1 MKKTRYMLLPLALV
15 ALAACAKVERE
26 EAPASKVTFNV
37 GTYAAQ
43 TKADTHGHLS
53 LLDENITSFR
63 SMAFL
68 HANGVNETQ
77 AFFGTT
83 GETISWNSSAK
94 EWAPSHPYYWPKS
107 PNSYINF
114 VSWYDKNAAATATPS
129 NITETSLAW
138 TGRTIAADD
147 NIMYADEA
155 WHYQQNAKT
164 HLLDDVTEGVPT
176 LFRHALAQVRFQA
189 KARTLT
195 QDGEVSVTNPA
206 TTYVVKIKSATLTP
220 YYKKGSLAL
229 TNTEPAA
236 GPNVVAWTYNATS
249 APLGWTVDTDATAQ
263 TMTGTGLTL
272 NTDLVPIPGMSSVVL
287 PQSVGSNMVLTLTYE
302 TTTRYADGTTVVETP
317 PAVSIPMYI
326 YDDPDTT
333 DDDEVAA
340 TAFSNSISAW
350 EMNKIYTYNIII
362 DPVTNVIIYSPTA
375 VAWDGPIEGGLD
387 IE

>member
-1 MKKTRYMLLPLALV
+1 MKMTRYMLIPLAMV

-26 EAPASKVTFNV
+26 EAPATKVTFNV
-37 GTYAAQ
+37 GSYAAQ
-43 TKADTHGHLS
+43 TKADSHGHLS
-53 LLDENITSFR
+53 LLDEEITSFR

-114 VSWYDKNAAATATPS
+114 VSWYDKNAAATAIPS
-129 NITETSLAW
+129 TITEKNLAW

-155 WHYQQNAKT
+155 WHYQQNAET
-164 HLLDDVTEGVPT
+164 HLLDGVTEGVPT
-176 LFRHALAQVRFQA
+176 LFHHALAQVRFQA

-195 QDGEVSVTNPA
+195 QDGTASETNPA
-206 TTYVVKIKSATLTP
+206 TTYMVKIKSATLTP

-229 TNTEPAA
+229 TNIEPAA

-249 APLGWTVDTDATAQ
+249 APLGWTVDTGATPE
-263 TMTGTGLTL
+263 TMTGTERTLT
-272 NTDLVPIPGMSSVVL
+272 TDFVSIPGMSSVVL
-287 PQSVGSNMVLTLTYE
+287 PQSVENMALTLTYE
-302 TTTRYADGTTVVETP
+302 ISTSYNGGTSYYSVETP
-317 PAVSIPMYI
+317 PAVTVPLYRLS
-326 YDDPDTT
+326 TAT
-333 DDDEVAA
+333 DAA
-340 TAFSNSISAW
+340 TAFSNTISAW

>member
-1 MKKTRYMLLPLALV
+1 MMIDMKMTRYMLIPLALV
-15 ALAACAKVERE
+15 AFAACAKVERE
-26 EAPASKVTFNV
+26 EAPATKVTFNV
-37 GTYAAQ
+37 GSYAAQ
-43 TKADTHGHLS
+43 TKADSHGHLS
-53 LLDENITSFR
+53 LLDEEITSFR

-68 HANGVNETQ
+68 HANGVSETQ

-114 VSWYDKNAAATATPS
+114 VSWYDKNAAATAKPS
-129 NITETSLAW
+129 TITETNLAW
-138 TGRTIAADD
+138 TGRTIAVDD
-147 NIMYADEA
+147 NIMYANEA
-155 WHYQQNAKT
+155 WHYQQNAET
-164 HLLDDVTEGVPT
+164 HLLDGVTEGVPT
-176 LFRHALAQVRFQA
+176 LFHHALAQVKFQA

-195 QDGEVSVTNPA
+195 QDGAVSETNPA
-206 TTYVVKIKSATLTP
+206 TTYMVKIKSATLTP

-229 TNTEPAA
+229 TNAEPAA

-263 TMTGTGLTL
+263 TMTGAELTL
-272 NTDLVPIPGMSSVVL
+272 TTNLVPIPGMSSVVL
-287 PQSVGSNMVLTLTYE
+287 PQSVENMALTLTYE
-302 TTTRYADGTTVVETP
+302 ISTSYDGGTSYYSVETP
-317 PAVSIPMYI
+317 PAVTVPLYRPSSA
-326 YDDPDTT
+326 TN
-333 DDDEVAA
+333 AA
-340 TAFSNSISAW
+340 TAFSNTISSW

>member
-1 MKKTRYMLLPLALV
+1 MTRYMLIPLAMV

-26 EAPASKVTFNV
+26 EAPATKVTFNV
-37 GTYAAQ
+37 GSYAAQ
-43 TKADTHGHLS
+43 TKADSHGHLS
-53 LLDENITSFR
+53 LLDEEITSFR

-68 HANGVNETQ
+68 HANGVTATQ
-77 AFFGTT
+77 DFFGTT
-83 GETISWNSSAK
+83 GETISWNSTAK

-129 NITETSLAW
+129 TITETSLAW

-155 WHYQQNAKT
+155 WLYQQNAET
-164 HLLDDVTEGVPT
+164 HLLDGVTEGVPT
-176 LFRHALAQVRFQA
+176 LFHHALAQVRFQA

-249 APLGWTVDTDATAQ
+249 APLGWTVDTDATAE
-263 TMTGTGLTL
+263 TMTGTERTLT
-272 NTDLVPIPGMSSVVL
+272 TDFVPIPGMSSVVL
-287 PQSVGSNMVLTLTYE
+287 PQSVENMALTLTYE
-302 TTTRYADGTTVVETP
+302 ISTSYDNGNSYYSVETP
-317 PAVSIPMYI
+317 PAVTVPLYRPSSA
-326 YDDPDTT
+326 TN
-333 DDDEVAA
+333 AA
-340 TAFSNSISAW
+340 TAFSNTISAW

>member
-1 MKKTRYMLLPLALV
+1 MKMTRYMLIPLALV
-15 ALAACAKVERE
+15 AFAACAKVERE
-26 EAPASKVTFNV
+26 EAPATKVTFNV
-37 GTYAAQ
+37 GSYAAQ
-43 TKADTHGHLS
+43 TKADSHGHLS
-53 LLDENITSFR
+53 LLDEEITSFR

-83 GETISWNSSAK
+83 GETISWNSTAK

-129 NITETSLAW
+129 TITETRLAW

-155 WHYQQNAKT
+155 WHYQQNAET
-164 HLLDDVTEGVPT
+164 HLLDDVKEGVPT
-176 LFRHALAQVRFQA
+176 LFHHALAQVRFQA

-229 TNTEPAA
+229 TNAEPAA

-263 TMTGTGLTL
+263 TMTGTELTL

-287 PQSVGSNMVLTLTYE
+287 PQSVENMALTLTYE
-302 TTTRYADGTTVVETP
+302 ISTSYNGGTSYYSVETP
-317 PAVSIPMYI
+317 PAVTVPLYRLS
-326 YDDPDTT
+326 TAT
-333 DDDEVAA
+333 DAA
-340 TAFSNSISAW
+340 TAFSNTISAW

>member
-1 MKKTRYMLLPLALV
+1 MMIDMKMTRYMLIPLAMV

-26 EAPASKVTFNV
+26 EAPATKVTFNV
-37 GTYAAQ
+37 GSYAAQ
-43 TKADTHGHLS
+43 TKADSHGHLS
-53 LLDENITSFR
+53 LLDEEITSFR

-68 HANGVNETQ
+68 HANGVTATQ
-77 AFFGTT
+77 DFFGTT
-83 GETISWNSSAK
+83 GETISWNSTAK

-129 NITETSLAW
+129 TITETSLAW

-155 WHYQQNAKT
+155 WLYQQNAET
-164 HLLDDVTEGVPT
+164 HLLDGVTEGVPT
-176 LFRHALAQVRFQA
+176 LFHHALAQVRFQA

-249 APLGWTVDTDATAQ
+249 APLGWTVDTDATAE
-263 TMTGTGLTL
+263 TMTGTERTLT
-272 NTDLVPIPGMSSVVL
+272 TDFVPIPGMSSVVL
-287 PQSVGSNMVLTLTYE
+287 PQSVENMALTLTYE
-302 TTTRYADGTTVVETP
+302 ISTSYDNGNSYYSVETP
-317 PAVSIPMYI
+317 PAVTVPLYRPSSA
-326 YDDPDTT
+326 TN
-333 DDDEVAA
+333 AA
-340 TAFSNSISAW
+340 TAFSNTISAW

-362 DPVTNVIIYSPTA
+362 DPVTNVIIYSPRA

>member
-1 MKKTRYMLLPLALV
+1 MTRYMLIPLALV
-15 ALAACAKVERE
+15 AFAACAKVERE
-26 EAPASKVTFNV
+26 EAPATKVTFNV
-37 GTYAAQ
+37 GSYAAQ
-43 TKADTHGHLS
+43 TKADSHGHLS
-53 LLDENITSFR
+53 LLDEEITSFR

-68 HANGVNETQ
+68 HANGVSETQ

-114 VSWYDKNAAATATPS
+114 VSWYDKNAAATAKPS
-129 NITETSLAW
+129 TITETNLAW
-138 TGRTIAADD
+138 TGRTIAVDD
-147 NIMYADEA
+147 NIMYANEA
-155 WHYQQNAKT
+155 WHYQQNAET
-164 HLLDDVTEGVPT
+164 HLLDGVTEGVPT
-176 LFRHALAQVRFQA
+176 LFHHALAQVKFQA

-195 QDGEVSVTNPA
+195 QDGAVSETNPA
-206 TTYVVKIKSATLTP
+206 TTYMVKIKSATLTP

-229 TNTEPAA
+229 TNAEPAA
-236 GPNVVAWTYNATS
+236 VPNVVAWTYNATS

-263 TMTGTGLTL
+263 TMTGAELTL
-272 NTDLVPIPGMSSVVL
+272 TTNLVPIPGRSSVVL
-287 PQSVGSNMVLTLTYE
+287 PQSVENMALTLTYE
-302 TTTRYADGTTVVETP
+302 ISTSYDGGTSYYSVETP
-317 PAVSIPMYI
+317 PAVTVPLYRPSSA
-326 YDDPDTT
+326 TN
-333 DDDEVAA
+333 AA
-340 TAFSNSISAW
+340 TAFSNTISSW

>member
-1 MKKTRYMLLPLALV
+1 MKMTRYMLIPLALV
-15 ALAACAKVERE
+15 AFAACAKVERE
-26 EAPASKVTFNV
+26 EAPATKVTFNV
-37 GTYAAQ
+37 GSYAAQ
-43 TKADTHGHLS
+43 TKADSHGHLS
-53 LLDENITSFR
+53 LLDEEITSFR

-68 HANGVNETQ
+68 HANGVSETQ

-114 VSWYDKNAAATATPS
+114 VSWYDKNAAATAKPS
-129 NITETSLAW
+129 TITETNLAW
-138 TGRTIAADD
+138 TGRTIAVDD
-147 NIMYADEA
+147 NIMYANEA
-155 WHYQQNAKT
+155 WHYQQNAET
-164 HLLDDVTEGVPT
+164 HLLDGVTEGVPT
-176 LFRHALAQVRFQA
+176 LFHHALAQVKFQA

-195 QDGEVSVTNPA
+195 QDGAVSETNPA
-206 TTYVVKIKSATLTP
+206 TTYMVKIKSATLTP

-229 TNTEPAA
+229 TNAEPAA

-263 TMTGTGLTL
+263 TMTGAELTL
-272 NTDLVPIPGMSSVVL
+272 TTNLVPIPGMSSVVL
-287 PQSVGSNMVLTLTYE
+287 PQSVENMALTLTYE
-302 TTTRYADGTTVVETP
+302 ISTSYDGGTSYYSVETP
-317 PAVSIPMYI
+317 PAVTVPLYRPSSA
-326 YDDPDTT
+326 TN
-333 DDDEVAA
+333 AA
-340 TAFSNSISAW
+340 TAFSNTISSW